1 MKNIIL
7 VLFIIVGLKLT
18 QQKPISGEQLKTR
31 IERSE
36 KKKIDRVIE
45 IMEEIGIRFPRIV
58 FCQMVLETGSF
69 SSSIYRFN
77 HNPFGMKESSRNWD
91 SGSQKGHAY
100 YHSLHEAM
108 MDYADWQKSWS
119 RSRQAKTEKEYLAF
133 LNDLNG
139 KGLRYA
145 EDPLYTDKLLLL
157 RRKYFE

>member
-7 VLFIIVGLKLT
+7 VLFIITGLKLL
-18 QQKPISGEQLKTR
+18 QKPPDGEQLKTK
-31 IERSE
+31 IEVAE
-36 KKKIDRVIE
+36 KKKIDRAIE
-45 IMEEIGIRFPRIV
+45 IMEEMGIRFPRIV

-69 SSSIYRFN
+69 SSAIYKFN

-119 RSRQAKTEKEYLAF
+119 RSRQAKTEEEYLAF
-133 LNDLNG
+133 LNNLNG

-145 EDPLYTDKLLLL
+145 EDPLYTDKLLLI
-157 RRKYFE
+157 RKKLFD